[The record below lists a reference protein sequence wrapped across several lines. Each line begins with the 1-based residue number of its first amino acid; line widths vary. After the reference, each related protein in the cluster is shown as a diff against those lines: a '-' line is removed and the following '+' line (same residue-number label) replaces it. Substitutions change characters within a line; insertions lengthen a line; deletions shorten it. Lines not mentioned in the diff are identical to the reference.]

1 MATARTA
8 PLEELTKL
16 ASDFVTTQKGLWDHT
31 AWTDFV
37 SGAQNKGFDIS
48 GEMQSNLGDLL
59 EAMKRFYSATA
70 SNESMDNAMKKVVND
85 SVAFIEQHKGVWG
98 HSDWEEFVK
107 TVHQNTISLSEG
119 TAGYLGGVLE
129 SIKVFYALSPVVAV
143 QKRGSAARSKS
154 SPASRPALATE
165 KKAEARSADA
175 KLPMEAKVAKKP
187 SPKRAD
193 NKDDLVAIA
202 GIGPALAKKLN
213 SAGII
218 SYAQIAALSD
228 KDIADLEKSIIKFT
242 GRIKRDDW
250 VGQAKKLSQ
259 TQ

>member
-1 MATARTA
+1 MVTARTA

-16 ASDFVTTQKGLWDHT
+16 ATDFVTTQKGLWDHT
-31 AWTDFV
+31 AWTDLV
-37 SGAQNKGFDIS
+37 SDAQNKGFDIS
-48 GEMQSNLGDLL
+48 GEIQSNLGDLL
-59 EAMKRFYSATA
+59 EAMKRFYTA
-70 SNESMDNAMKKVVND
+70 AASTENMDHAMRTIVND
-85 SVAFIEQHKGVWG
+85 SVVFIEQHKGVWG

-107 TVHQNTISLSEG
+107 TVQQNTISLSEG

-129 SIKVFYALSPVVAV
+129 SIKVFYALSPIIDD
-143 QKRGSAARSKS
+143 QKRAPAPRSKS

-165 KKAEARSADA
+165 KKAETQPAV
-175 KLPMEAKVAKKP
+175 AKVPTEVKVARKP
-187 SPKRAD
+187 SPNRTD
-193 NKDDLVAIA
+193 NKDDLTAIA

-213 SAGII
+213 SAGIV

-228 KDIADLEKSIIKFT
+228 KDIEDLEKSIIKFT

-259 TQ
+259 KR

>member
-16 ASDFVTTQKGLWDHT
+16 ATDFVTTQKGLWDHT
-31 AWTDFV
+31 AWTDLV
-37 SGAQNKGFDIS
+37 SDAQNKGFDIS
-48 GEMQSNLGDLL
+48 GEIQSNLGDLL
-59 EAMKRFYSATA
+59 EAMKRFYTA
-70 SNESMDNAMKKVVND
+70 AASTESMDHAMKTIVND
-85 SVAFIEQHKGVWG
+85 SVVFIEQHKGVWG

-107 TVHQNTISLSEG
+107 TVQQNTISLSEG

-129 SIKVFYALSPVVAV
+129 SIKVFYALSPVIAD
-143 QKRGSAARSKS
+143 QKRAPAPRSKS

-165 KKAEARSADA
+165 KKAETKPAV
-175 KLPMEAKVAKKP
+175 AKVPTEVKVARKP
-187 SPKRAD
+187 SPNRTD
-193 NKDDLVAIA
+193 NKDDLTAIA

-218 SYAQIAALSD
+218 NYAQIAALSD
-228 KDIADLEKSIIKFT
+228 KDIEDLEKSIIKFT

-259 TQ
+259 KR

>member
-16 ASDFVTTQKGLWDHT
+16 ATDFVTTQKGLWDHT

-70 SNESMDNAMKKVVND
+70 STESMDNAMKTVVND

-107 TVHQNTISLSEG
+107 TVQQNTISLSEG

-129 SIKVFYALSPVVAV
+129 SIKVFYQGKRTKSQADNNRLARYSSSHPALSRLFFTPSFVSLSCFSRLIA
-143 QKRGSAARSKS
+143 KCLITAKFSA
-154 SPASRPALATE
+154 E
-165 KKAEARSADA
+165 
-175 KLPMEAKVAKKP
+175 
-187 SPKRAD
+187 
-193 NKDDLVAIA
+193 
-202 GIGPALAKKLN
+202 
-213 SAGII
+213 
-218 SYAQIAALSD
+218 
-228 KDIADLEKSIIKFT
+228 
-242 GRIKRDDW
+242 
-250 VGQAKKLSQ
+250 
-259 TQ
+259 